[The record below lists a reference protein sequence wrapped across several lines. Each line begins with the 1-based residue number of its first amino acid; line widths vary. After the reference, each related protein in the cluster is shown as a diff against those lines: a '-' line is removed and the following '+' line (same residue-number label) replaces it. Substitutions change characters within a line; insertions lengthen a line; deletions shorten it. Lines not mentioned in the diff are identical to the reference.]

1 MKTKLEKLKININNC
16 HNFNY
21 RIDNIIDLEK
31 ILKFMYTKDQI
42 KYSDIEYKFKKLSNQ
57 LNKEKEIYMRFKK
70 LDKPHWGDGHTL
82 ELYEFDDWKHSKPNE
97 FIEFK
102 DTILSDLTLIYPI
115 NVFKITIST
124 IFILLLVIFVIPN
137 LSGDDWAGIIIG
149 SLFFGALASSFSK
162 Y

>member
-1 MKTKLEKLKININNC
+1 MEKIKITTNNC
-16 HNFNY
+16 FKYNY

-31 ILKFMYTKDQI
+31 ILNFMYIKDQI
-42 KYSDIEYKFKKLSNQ
+42 SYSDIKYKMDYLSKQ
-57 LNKEKEIYMRFKK
+57 FNKEKEIFIKFKK
-70 LDKPHWGDGHTL
+70 LDKPHWSDGRIL

-97 FIEFK
+97 YIEIK
-102 DTILSDLTLIYPI
+102 DTSLSNLTLIYPI

-124 IFILLLVIFVIPN
+124 ILILLLVIFVIPN

-149 SLFFGALASSFSK
+149 SLFFGALASISSNSR

>member
-1 MKTKLEKLKININNC
+1 MEKIKITTNNC
-16 HNFNY
+16 FKYNY

-31 ILKFMYTKDQI
+31 ILKFMYIKDQI
-42 KYSDIEYKFKKLSNQ
+42 SYSDIKYKMDYLSKQ
-57 LNKEKEIYMRFKK
+57 FNKEKEIFIKFKK
-70 LDKPHWGDGHTL
+70 LDKPHWRDGRIL

-97 FIEFK
+97 YIEIK
-102 DTILSDLTLIYPI
+102 DTSLSNLTLIYPI

-124 IFILLLVIFVIPN
+124 ILILLLVIFVIPN

-149 SLFFGALASSFSK
+149 SLFFGALASISSNSR